1 MLKPYAVQTI
11 SYDNLTT
18 FSKQFTKELKP
29 KDVVA
34 LTGVIGAGKTTF
46 LRHLLSEMGLCL
58 ESGFSSPTFTIL
70 NQYELPNV
78 LINHIDLY
86 RLDSFTELEQIDLIS
101 LFEPTESMTFVE
113 WADKFEELE
122 PYYTKRLHFDYSSHS
137 PTERL
142 ITCYAR

>member
-1 MLKPYAVQTI
+1 MLNPYAQKTI

-18 FSKQFTKELKP
+18 FSKQFAKELKP
-29 KDVVA
+29 KDVVS

-46 LRHLLSEMGLCL
+46 LRHLLSEMGLSL

-70 NQYELPNV
+70 NQYDLPKIA
-78 LINHIDLY
+78 INHIDLY

-101 LFEPTESMTFVE
+101 LFEPTEGMTFVE

-122 PYYTKRLHFDYSSHS
+122 EYYTKRLHFEYCPHR
-137 PTERL
+137 PTQRL
-142 ITCYAR
+142 ITCYA